1 MHVQLFFMLSSIQTF
16 RASFGSFVPDN
27 SNLESFKDVVS
38 TCNKCLFWWD
48 FFFNI
53 FGLHHGC
60 DDAAFC
66 RNTLMQDSSQFWRKL
81 KIIKVVTFNIN
92 PEFTE
97 VTLNSFL
104 FVMVIFCTNPARK
117 FGMIDITHE
126 VSLFITQRFCEWNLM
141 IGNCSSLLYSWA
153 RLCSLRLTWRL
164 PFSTYTIKL
173 QFSNQPSPLVCNC
186 MHLQ

>member
-1 MHVQLFFMLSSIQTF
+1 MHQIHCCFFSVIFYLQFKLSELL
-16 RASFGSFVPDN
+16 GSFVLDN
-27 SNLESFKDVVS
+27 GNLESFKDVVS
-38 TCNKCLFWWD
+38 TCNKYLFWYF

-53 FGLHHGC
+53 FSLHHRC

-81 KIIKVVTFNIN
+81 KIIKVVAFNIN

-104 FVMVIFCTNPARK
+104 FVMDTFCTNPARK

-126 VSLFITQRFCEWNLM
+126 VSLFITQRFCEWNL
-141 IGNCSSLLYSWA
+141 IGNCVV
-153 RLCSLRLTWRL
+153 
-164 PFSTYTIKL
+164 
-173 QFSNQPSPLVCNC
+173 VCYKVKQDFV
-186 MHLQ
+186 L